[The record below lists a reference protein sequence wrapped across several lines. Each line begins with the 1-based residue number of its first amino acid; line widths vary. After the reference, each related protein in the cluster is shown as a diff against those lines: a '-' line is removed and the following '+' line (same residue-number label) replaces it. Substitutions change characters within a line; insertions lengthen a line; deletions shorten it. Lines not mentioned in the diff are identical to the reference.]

1 MNAQYPKIAQKEG
14 HIDRESKNL
23 KAGFLYIE
31 SLVYK
36 TRVPRS
42 VEIGFVEI
50 RGQGGTERAGED
62 DGGTRWKEK
71 ATCELGVFY
80 HIGLV

>member
-1 MNAQYPKIAQKEG
+1 MQVRKAQVK
-14 HIDRESKNL
+14 
-23 KAGFLYIE
+23 
-31 SLVYK
+31 K
-36 TRVPRS
+36 TQ
-42 VEIGFVEI
+42 VEVVGMATCDCIGVEI

-62 DGGTRWKEK
+62 DGRMRWKEK

>member
-1 MNAQYPKIAQKEG
+1 MSAISIYSSYKPPA
-14 HIDRESKNL
+14 L
-23 KAGFLYIE
+23 P
-31 SLVYK
+31 LVEYVK
-36 TRVPRS
+36 
-42 VEIGFVEI
+42 I
-50 RGQGGTERAGED
+50 RGRDGTERAGED